1 MTYTF
6 DAQKARG
13 DAGEALLDQVFAAD
27 YKIRPATRA
36 EQRRGIDRI
45 FTHRKTGRRLAV
57 EYKTDYKAAHTGN
70 AFVETISVDTV
81 GKAGWAYS
89 SAADYMIYYVPG
101 DEVIYV
107 IALAVLRRELSR
119 WVREYPLR
127 AAQNEGYA
135 THGVL
140 VPLDEFEQHAEA
152 VMSI

>member
-6 DAQKARG
+6 DTQKARG
-13 DAGEALLDQVFAAD
+13 DAGESFLDQVFATD
-27 YKIRPATRA
+27 YEVCPATRQ
-36 EQRRGIDRI
+36 EQRQGIDRI
-45 FTHRKTGRRLAV
+45 FTHRRTSKRLAV

-107 IALAVLRRELSR
+107 IALEVLRRELPR
-119 WVREYPLR
+119 WAREYPLR

-135 THGVL
+135 THGIL
-140 VPLDEFEQHAEA
+140 VPLDEFERHAEA
-152 VMSI
+152 VISV

>member
-13 DAGEALLDQVFAAD
+13 DAGESFLDQVFTTD
-27 YKIRPATRA
+27 YEVQPATRA

-45 FTHRKTGRRLAV
+45 FTRRRTGQRLAV

-70 AFVETISVDTV
+70 AFVETVSVDTV

-89 SAADYMIYYVPG
+89 SAADYLIYYVPG

-107 IALAVLRRELSR
+107 IALEVLRRELPR
-119 WVREYPLR
+119 WLQEYPLR

-140 VPLDEFEQHAEA
+140 VPLDEFEAHAEA